1 MTIAQFCC
9 LANTQVFYFHY
20 FAIRFA
26 TGSRC
31 ASRPSPTCT
40 RRFPGTGGGASS
52 IPTPSCRGSIPTPTS
67 RGSIPTPTSWG
78 SIPTPTSRGSIPTP
92 TSRGSIPTPTSRGSI
107 PTLTSR
113 SYCIL
118 YEASL
123 KSVKKSLSYS
133 YVRRTLK
140 ENILQWRD
148 LTETS
153 ECYDIFFQTELYT
166 IFHIYFFKK
175 IIKYVFQKAWTKSYF
190 NFGFFTDTSI
200 KNCNVFLFI
209 LYFVHFTIIVIN

>member
-40 RRFPGTGGGASS
+40 RRSPGTGGGASS

-92 TSRGSIPTPTSRGSI
+92 TSRGSIPTLTSRG
-107 PTLTSR
+107 
-113 SYCIL
+113 YCIRGL
-118 YEASL
+118 SEICQ
-123 KSVKKSLSYS
+123 KKFVIFLCTPYAERKHIAMERFNWNFRMLWHFFSNWIVYYFSY
-133 YVRRTLK
+133 
-140 ENILQWRD
+140 
-148 LTETS
+148 
-153 ECYDIFFQTELYT
+153 IFFQ
-166 IFHIYFFKK
+166 
-175 IIKYVFQKAWTKSYF
+175 
-190 NFGFFTDTSI
+190 
-200 KNCNVFLFI
+200 KNNQIGLPES
-209 LYFVHFTIIVIN
+209 LT